1 MPEPLYST
9 STASPHA
16 ARLNAAID
24 AHMAGRLEEAR
35 AVYEAVLEEDPIEP
49 VALHFYGIWLHQA
62 GRHAEAVEK
71 LELASALEPDNA
83 AWHNDL
89 GNVFFAVGEF
99 EAAAE
104 TYGAALEIT
113 PDDHT
118 VWNNLG
124 AACLQQGRNDEAI
137 AAFRR
142 AVEIAPEFAPP
153 LLHLGKLYEAA
164 GDKMQAAHYQ
174 CRAYVLPPMEGK
186 SWEMVGIS
194 FYFLGRLEEAAEA
207 YRAWLASEPDNPIA
221 AHMLAACSQRDVP
234 TRASDGYIESHF
246 DRYAETFESNLL
258 DSLDYRG
265 PALIAQGVALAAQA
279 ARQFATIDIGCG
291 TGLCGVHL
299 RPYSHHLAGVDLAGK
314 MLEKAAATGHYDK
327 LEKAEITDYLLRHP
341 QSCDL
346 VTSADTM
353 IYFGE
358 LESVFKA
365 VATALRPGGYFVFTV
380 EVLTPQDVE
389 VQGHCLHASGRYRH
403 GPDYV
408 RTLLQ
413 AQGMEPLHQTDEVLR
428 EEVRQPV
435 AGMLFVARRQ

>member
-1 MPEPLYST
+1 MPEPQHST
-9 STASPHA
+9 STLSPHA

-24 AHMAGRLEEAR
+24 AHMAGRLDEAR
-35 AVYEAVLEEDPIEP
+35 TVYEAVLEEDPIEP

-99 EAAAE
+99 EAASGA
-104 TYGAALEIT
+104 YGAALDIT

-124 AACLQQGRNDEAI
+124 AAQMQQGRNEEAI
-137 AAFRR
+137 AAFQR
-142 AVEIAPEFAPP
+142 AVEIAPEFLPS
-153 LLHLGKLYEAA
+153 LLHLGNLFEAA
-164 GDKMQAAHYQ
+164 GDKMQASHYQ

-194 FYFLGRLEEAAEA
+194 FYFLGRLEEAAQA

-221 AHMLAACSQRDVP
+221 AHMLAACSQLDVP
-234 TRASDGYIESHF
+234 TRASDRYIESHF
-246 DRYAETFESNLL
+246 NRYAETFETNLL
-258 DSLDYRG
+258 HSLGYRG
-265 PALIAQGVALAAQA
+265 PSLIGQGVGRVAQA

-291 TGLCGVHL
+291 TGLCGEHL
-299 RPYSHHLAGVDLAGK
+299 RPYSHHLSGVDLAGK
-314 MLEKAAATGHYDK
+314 MLEKAAATGLYDQ

-346 VTSADTM
+346 VTAADTM
-353 IYFGE
+353 IYFGD
-358 LESVFKA
+358 LEKVFKA
-365 VATALRPGGYFVFTV
+365 VATVLRPGGHFVFTV
-380 EVLTPQDVE
+380 EVLTPQDAVAD
-389 VQGHCLHASGRYRH
+389 GYCLHASGRYRH
-403 GPDYV
+403 GRDYV

-413 AQGMEPLHQTDEVLR
+413 AHGLAAVYQNDEVLR